1 MTGHGITR
9 ILEQQPLREKEKS
22 ASPGT
27 SFTII
32 SRMRPQ
38 GQSIEP
44 YGDEAVK
51 KPPRPAWPGIAG
63 RKDDS
68 AEQQDEALRLNKK
81 ADDGQGF
88 FIIKNGLL
96 QFREG
101 IPVPESEPV
110 GSNGKR
116 TITHFVTKPSDKQR
130 RPQKW
135 TSTTTIPP
143 PPPPPPLPN
152 QSSEDRQTLES
163 LTNSPSPAIQVRPVA
178 ASSRKPIDLSAAEN
192 RIDGSAVYDRATTLP
207 PTPAAVM
214 AVKVNDTMRYAATH
228 SFSNG
233 TVVFERS
240 LGSLG
245 RDSTNPSASASIPWR
260 DLAEV
265 EVFHWL
271 KFH

>member
-9 ILEQQPLREKEKS
+9 ILEQQPFQEKEL

-38 GQSIEP
+38 GQSVES
-44 YGDEAVK
+44 YGDEEVK

-88 FIIKNGLL
+88 FVIKNGLV

-101 IPVPESEPV
+101 IPIPEPV
-110 GSNGKR
+110 GNNGKR
-116 TITHFVTKPSDKQR
+116 TITHFVTKPSEKQR

-143 PPPPPPLPN
+143 PPPPPLPN
-152 QSSEDRQTLES
+152 QSSTDRQALES
-163 LTNSPSPAIQVRPVA
+163 STNSPSPAIQVIPVA

-192 RIDGSAVYDRATTLP
+192 RIDGSAIYDRATTLP
-207 PTPAAVM
+207 PSPAAVM
-214 AVKVNDTMRYAATH
+214 AVKVNETMRYAATH

-233 TVVFERS
+233 TVVFER
-240 LGSLG
+240 SLG

-265 EVFHWL
+265 EVFNCVKLLL
-271 KFH
+271 KDF